1 MAPAHLILLQQALAV
16 IFYVEQEPQGWEVEN
31 AQSLLAIIIVSHPE
45 NQGTLHVKAAENG

>member
-1 MAPAHLILLQQALAV
+1 MAPVHLILLQQALAM